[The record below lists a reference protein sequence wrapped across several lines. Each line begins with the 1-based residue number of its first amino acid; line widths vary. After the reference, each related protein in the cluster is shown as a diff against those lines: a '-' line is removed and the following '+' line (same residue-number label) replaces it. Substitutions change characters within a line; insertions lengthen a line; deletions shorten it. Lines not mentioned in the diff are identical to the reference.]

1 MGEKFK
7 NLPES
12 VKEQYCMRCPVCTT
26 RYRKGLKRCPDCQKE
41 LVLVKDYEYVED
53 EVREY

>member
-7 NLPES
+7 NLPAS